1 MLKIDRG
8 IDFRRWP
15 KCWHHIYSNPRCIVR
30 GRTMPAT
37 IAHCSGCGNDARQ
50 IAIEMGRTM
59 VQHFGNCGL
68 GAARPEITD
77 LQEARS

>member
-1 MLKIDRG
+1 
-8 IDFRRWP
+8 
-15 KCWHHIYSNPRCIVR
+15 
-30 GRTMPAT
+30 MPAT